1 MLEQSYNDG
10 QRQQQGEE
18 WRTAVTATD
27 RRMDKDDGDGEVA
40 LIKRDNC
47 DQEN

>member
-1 MLEQSYNDG
+1 MLEQNCNDG
-10 QRQQQGEE
+10 QRQQLGEE

-27 RRMDKDDGDGEVA
+27 RRMNKDDGDGEVTV
-40 LIKRDNC
+40 IKRDNC